1 MPYLGSVNFEFP
13 VDWIDA
19 RRPLAGANYTS
30 INGEMTT
37 QKILDTSQVYKPIT
51 LKLSW
56 INHSQYETLYTYYNS
71 TTVYTLQIA
80 PSGSTY
86 SVVFQ
91 SGADAFE
98 FTPVV
103 PEIPYSYRSLSAHTL
118 TGSYYDGTIKLIC
131 LGVSG
136 G

>member
-1 MPYLGSVNFEFP
+1 MAYLGSVTFAYP
-13 VDWIDA
+13 VDWVDA
-19 RRPLAGANYTS
+19 KRSIGGANYTS
-30 INGEMTT
+30 INGEV
-37 QKILDTSQVYKPIT
+37 TSQKVLNTTAVYKPMT

-56 INHSQYETLYTYYNS
+56 INHSQYEALYDYYNS
-71 TTVYTLQIA
+71 TTICTLQLVTN
-80 PSGSTY
+80 GSTY

-98 FTPVV
+98 FTPIV
-103 PEIPYSYRSLSAHTL
+103 PEIPYSYRSLTAHTL

-131 LGVSG
+131 LGISG